1 MQHLD
6 THVLAGTSPEAR
18 QATTRPT
25 SIKKSLAAI
34 VETEVSSPSLKRSLS
49 DSFSCMDRLPASH
62 FECQSRS
69 RTPFD
74 ETELRSPRR
83 ASRRQYWRTRW
94 PGREKRTMCLMHR
107 HLGPWRRP
115 RMLTMSRW
123 VLGRSFAWLIG
134 RCKTCCERSTVDSVQ
149 Q

>member
-74 ETELRSPRR
+74 ERELRSAASGLLSSFQGGDMATFIGDPPRP
-83 ASRRQYWRTRW
+83 APY
-94 PGREKRTMCLMHR
+94 LHR
-107 HLGPWRRP
+107 KAAKSGI
-115 RMLTMSRW
+115 S
-123 VLGRSFAWLIG
+123 GRSPDWCQNACLCRPPWTSP
-134 RCKTCCERSTVDSVQ
+134 RCPGCCPWQ
-149 Q
+149 I

>member
-6 THVLAGTSPEAR
+6 THVLAGNSPEAR

-25 SIKKSLAAI
+25 SIKKSLTAI
-34 VETEVSSPSLKRSLS
+34 VETEVSSPSVKRSLS

-74 ETELRSPRR
+74 ETELRSAASGLLSSFQGGDVATFFGDPPRPAPYLHRKAAKSSISGGSPDWCQNACLCRPPWTSPRR
-83 ASRRQYWRTRW
+83 
-94 PGREKRTMCLMHR
+94 PGC
-107 HLGPWRRP
+107 GPWQ
-115 RMLTMSRW
+115 
-123 VLGRSFAWLIG
+123 I
-134 RCKTCCERSTVDSVQ
+134 
-149 Q
+149 